1 MQAHPRPIRR
11 LVTILG
17 LTLTCVLA
25 PCLTGLAR
33 AATAWTEGRNYFL
46 IDPPRVPAVAP
57 GKVEVTEVFSYG
69 CPACNLFVP
78 TMHKL
83 QKSLPPN
90 AVLDYLPASF
100 NPSEDW
106 PMFQLAYL
114 TAQTLGVADQSH
126 DAMFDAVWTTR
137 ELSVIDP
144 ATQRI
149 RERLPTIE
157 DAARFYNRRSG
168 VPVEKFVSTAKS
180 FAVDV
185 KVRSAEDALQAYK
198 IDRTPTIIVNGKY
211 RLYPQ
216 SAGGNDEVVDLVN
229 FLVAKETK

>member
-1 MQAHPRPIRR
+1 MQAHFRNLRGLWIVASTLALTPCWTT
-11 LVTILG
+11 VTH
-17 LTLTCVLA
+17 
-25 PCLTGLAR
+25 
-33 AATAWTEGRNYFL
+33 AATAWTEGKHYFL
-46 IDPPRVPAVAP
+46 VNPPRVPAVAP

-78 TMHKL
+78 VMHQL
-83 QKSLPPN
+83 QKALPPN

-114 TAQTLGVADQSH
+114 TAQSLGVAEQSH
-126 DAMFDAVWTTR
+126 DAMFDAVWTSR

-149 RERLPTIE
+149 REHLPTIE

-185 KVRSAEDALQAYK
+185 KVRSTEDAIQAYK
-198 IDRTPTIIVNGKY
+198 VDRTPTIIVNGKY

-216 SAGGNDEVVDLVN
+216 SAGGNDEVIELVN
-229 FLVAKETK
+229 WLVAKETK

>member
-1 MQAHPRPIRR
+1 MQAHSRIFPG
-11 LVTILG
+11 LWSVV
-17 LTLTCVLA
+17 LTLA
-25 PCLTGLAR
+25 LTAASTTVTR
-33 AATAWTEGRNYFL
+33 AATVWTEGKHYFL
-46 IDPPRVPAVAP
+46 VSPPRVPSVAP

-78 TMHKL
+78 IMHRL
-83 QKSLPPN
+83 QKELPPN

-114 TAQTLGVADQSH
+114 TAQSLGIADQSH

-149 RERLPTIE
+149 REHLPTIE

-168 VPVEKFVSTAKS
+168 VPVDKFVSTAKS

-185 KVRSAEDALQAYK
+185 KVRSTEDALQAYK
-198 IDRTPTIIVNGKY
+198 VDRTPTIIVNGKY

-216 SAGGNDEVVDLVN
+216 SAGSNEDVIELVKW
-229 FLVAKETK
+229 LVAKETK

>member
-1 MQAHPRPIRR
+1 MQLHSPFYRR
-11 LVTILG
+11 LLLVA
-17 LTLTCVLA
+17 LTLMLLPAITTVA
-25 PCLTGLAR
+25 Q
-33 AATAWTEGRNYFL
+33 AATNWTEGRNYFL
-46 IDPPRVPAVAP
+46 ITPPRTPAVAP

-69 CPACNLFVP
+69 CPACNLYVP
-78 TMHKL
+78 TIHKL

-100 NPSEDW
+100 NSSEDW

-114 TAQTLGVADQSH
+114 TAQSLGIADQSH

-149 RERLPTIE
+149 RAHLPTIE

-168 VPVEKFVSTAKS
+168 VPVDKFVSTAKS

-185 KVRSAEDALQAYK
+185 KVRSAEDAIQAYK
-198 IDRTPTIIVNGKY
+198 VDRTPTIIVNGKY
-211 RLYPQ
+211 RLFPQ
-216 SAGGNDEVVDLVN
+216 SAGGTEDDVIELVN
-229 FLVAKETK
+229 WLVAKESK

>member
-1 MQAHPRPIRR
+1 VA
-11 LVTILG
+11 
-17 LTLTCVLA
+17 LTPALTA
-25 PCLTGLAR
+25 ATQ
-33 AATAWTEGRNYFL
+33 AATAWTEGKNYFL
-46 IDPPRVPAVAP
+46 IDPPRVPAVAR

-69 CPACNLFVP
+69 CPACNLFLP
-78 TMHKL
+78 TMHKM

-126 DAMFDAVWTTR
+126 DAMFDAVWTSR

-144 ATQRI
+144 DTQRI
-149 RERLPTIE
+149 RARLPTIE

-168 VPVEKFVSTAKS
+168 VPVDKFVSTAKS

-185 KVRSAEDALQAYK
+185 KVRSTEDALQAYK
-198 IDRTPTIIVNGKY
+198 VDRTPTIIVNGKY

-229 FLVAKETK
+229 WLVAKETK